1 MIYIKNIHI
10 YNFYLVLLILIIIYL
25 ILKHYNKKNKIFY
38 FRDIPKIPSAMISYY
53 AKGKIDN
60 RTVWLTILDLIGK
73 NFYKIEKVDNKYFL
87 KWQKGKLFELNS
99 YNLSNSEKT
108 LIKFINSIIYEK
120 KIVSIDTIDD
130 YMKTDLNFHKKINRF
145 YGNFR
150 FEIRESYGFI
160 KKENNYFLAFLLI
173 LIYTILTF
181 NISSISALVLAM
193 VYTTFVILLCSVLKN
208 LQFNKEGLLNIVI
221 LIFTLFFLLF
231 FLIPTFIMNK
241 LFFLVLFNP
250 ILFIDV
256 ILILNLKFYTKK
268 QKEICKQI
276 SGLKNF
282 LEYFSNMDKKS
293 LEYINL
299 FDKYYAVAVALDVKL
314 ENPHSGL
321 NYDDSSLDTL
331 SSVEFAEIMFSF
343 LIK

>member
-1 MIYIKNIHI
+1 MIYLKGIQI
-10 YNFYLVLLILIIIYL
+10 YHFYAITVILIIIYL
-25 ILKHYNKKNKIFY
+25 IIKYYNKKNKTFY
-38 FRDIPKIPSAMISYY
+38 FREIPKIPSAMISYY

-60 RTVWLTILDLIGK
+60 RTVWLTILNLISK
-73 NFYKIEKVDNKYFL
+73 NYYKIEKIKDKYFL
-87 KWQKGKLFELNS
+87 KWQKGTLFELDN
-99 YNLSNSEKT
+99 YDLSTSEKT
-108 LIKFINSIIYEK
+108 LVKFINSIIYEK
-120 KIVSIDTIDD
+120 KVVSIDTIDD
-130 YMKTDLNFHKKINRF
+130 YMKTDLNFDKKINRF
-145 YGNFR
+145 YGNLK

-160 KKENNYFLAFLLI
+160 RKENNYFFAFLLM

-208 LQFNKEGLLNIVI
+208 IQFNKEGLLNVII

-331 SSVEFAEIMFSF
+331 SSVEFAEIIFSF